1 MTHVTMGSEERPPHS
16 MYIELLSATFR
27 RYERPWLVYWMG
39 IDCRTS
45 IQWPNLYKANSDN
58 I

>member
-1 MTHVTMGSEERPPHS
+1 MTMGSEERPPHS
-16 MYIELLSATFR
+16 MYIELLSATFI

-45 IQWPNLYKANSDN
+45 IQWPNLY
-58 I
+58 

>member
-1 MTHVTMGSEERPPHS
+1 MGLEERPPHS
-16 MYIELLSATFR
+16 LYIELLSATFKQ
-27 RYERPWLVYWMG
+27 YERPWLVYWMG